1 MQEFIIAYDI
11 KDKKRIAKLSRLLEK
26 VGVRIEYSL
35 FFVKASKDEM
45 IEIAMKINE
54 IINTQAD
61 DVRIYKIKEYGIAL
75 GRADLLDLICIIR

>member
-1 MQEFIIAYDI
+1 MQEFIVAYDI
-11 KDKKRIAKLSRLLEK
+11 KNKKRIAKLSRLLEK

-35 FFVKASKDEM
+35 FFIKASKDEM

-54 IINTQAD
+54 IIDTQAD

-75 GRADLLDLICIIR
+75 GKADLLDLIFIIR